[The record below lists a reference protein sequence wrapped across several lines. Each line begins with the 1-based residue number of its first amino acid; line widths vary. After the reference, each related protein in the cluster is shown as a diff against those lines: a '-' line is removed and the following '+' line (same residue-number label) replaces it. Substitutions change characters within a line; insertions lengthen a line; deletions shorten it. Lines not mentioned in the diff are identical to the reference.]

1 MFNFQDEDFSMLN
14 KSWAEI
20 TAEDEQLDVSLK
32 ERLTKSDS
40 RRKPTQ
46 PKKVGECSK
55 ERAGI

>member
-20 TAEDEQLDVSLK
+20 TAEDEELDVSLK

-40 RRKPTQ
+40 RRKLTQ
-46 PKKVGECSK
+46 PKKVGECS
-55 ERAGI
+55 E